1 MNTALQCLF
10 SIPAFRAALLRATA
24 GAPVVTEGAGTAAA
38 AAGARRP
45 KAAAAAAAAAAAV
58 TWAVDEVA
66 GNLRDLFLD
75 LQFGPRSHADPAA
88 FAKCLQLDHAVQQ
101 VEAGGKEALSGCR
114 PIF

>member
-38 AAGARRP
+38 AGGRRP
-45 KAAAAAAAAAAAV
+45 KAAAAAAAAAAM
-58 TWAVDEVA
+58 TWEVDEVA

-101 VEAGGKEALSGCR
+101 VERRGEACVR
-114 PIF
+114 I